1 MYRIYKSFLGR
12 YWLIIVL
19 LLVLQT
25 AQTLATL
32 YLPTL
37 NADIINEGIVKGDID
52 YIWHTG
58 TFMLII
64 TGGQVFL
71 SIIAIIVGSR
81 VAMRLGRNIRRV
93 FYKKV
98 QDFSEVEMSQ
108 FGPATLITRST
119 NDILQV
125 QNFTMFLLNII
136 ISAPIMLI
144 GGIVLSIS
152 LNLQMSTIIAAV
164 LPIFILVI
172 AVLAKYLVPKFNLFQ
187 KQTDNINGIMRD
199 QITGIRPIRAF
210 VREITEIERFDKVNN
225 RLYDLNIS
233 VGRGMTLVF
242 PLVFSLINL
251 TNLAITFFGAYAI
264 NSGNMPIGD
273 LTAFINYTLYILMSI
288 MMSTMMFIMFPR
300 AQVCAVRINQVLQTP
315 ITIRNPENPV
325 KLTSPKGIVEFKNT
339 SFRYKG
345 AEKSV
350 IDRISFIAK
359 PGEITAIIGSTGAGK
374 TTLLNLINRL
384 FDATSGE
391 ICFDGVNIKQLDL
404 AKLNNYISYIPQ
416 KAYLFSGTVKS
427 NLLFGDDKADD
438 NKLVEALKTAQ
449 AYDFVYN
456 EANGLD
462 SEVAQG
468 GTNFSGG
475 QRQRLAIARA
485 LVKQSKVILFD
496 DSFSALDYTTDM
508 KLRRDLR
515 PITKDKTVIIVAQR
529 VSTIRNANQIL
540 VLDKGE
546 IVSSGTHTQ
555 LLQKCQTYREIV
567 RSQERLEENNG

>member
-1 MYRIYKSFLGR
+1 
-12 YWLIIVL
+12 LIIVL